1 LQNLLDMSEHTA
13 IVTPAHPPS
22 LCFFG
27 SMLNAGGFFSLT
39 NEISIFILK
48 PRIYPPSDQP
58 KGLWRGFVF
67 YDIYDCGEISCLK
80 NL

>member
-1 LQNLLDMSEHTA
+1 
-13 IVTPAHPPS
+13 
-22 LCFFG
+22 
-27 SMLNAGGFFSLT
+27 MLNAGGFFFLT
-39 NEISIFILK
+39 NETSNFISTLC
-48 PRIYPPSDQP
+48 IYPPSDQP